1 MRSDRLVTL
10 VLLVSHELRRS
21 LKKLV
26 KWICGACSRCF
37 GTWGQQDSART
48 LGPSR
53 WKAGGEM
60 ELRLPA
66 EFQAV
71 PCLTVLGRRSRFPQR
86 RNFVCFKLFVP
97 EKRWP
102 IPLPWPIPGLSLIAP
117 ARMACPAPTSQ
128 LGSGGSPSHPPVQSW
143 MTKNGR
149 IRWQKKDAGA
159 TGRVVDR
166 IWWMLNTIWVLFEI
180 IPTEVI
186 CGSFW
191 VLFQIC
197 LFVHVPIR
205 EAAVDSA
212 ASIFYQPK
220 TSAALDV
227 EVFMTWISWMILNV
241 WKWNGGN
248 LSFDPQLLLVSTCL
262 RSTLLRQDPLQLLS
276 SKAGGVKNRRWWHIC
291 GAQIGRKGKPL

>member
-21 LKKLV
+21 LKNLV

-60 ELRLPA
+60 ELHLPA

-71 PCLTVLGRRSRFPQR
+71 PCLSVLGRRSRFPQQ

-102 IPLPWPIPGLSLIAP
+102 IPLPWPIPGLSLMAP
-117 ARMACPAPTSQ
+117 ARMASAPTSQ

-149 IRWQKKDAGA
+149 IRWQKK
-159 TGRVVDR
+159 
-166 IWWMLNTIWVLFEI
+166 MLVQLGGWLIEFDECWTLFGCYLKSSQLKSFVAHSESWTLALHTAV
-180 IPTEVI
+180 PPLPNMFVCACPNQRGC
-186 CGSFW
+186 CG
-191 VLFQIC
+191 
-197 LFVHVPIR
+197 
-205 EAAVDSA
+205 
-212 ASIFYQPK
+212 
-220 TSAALDV
+220 
-227 EVFMTWISWMILNV
+227 
-241 WKWNGGN
+241 
-248 LSFDPQLLLVSTCL
+248 
-262 RSTLLRQDPLQLLS
+262 
-276 SKAGGVKNRRWWHIC
+276 
-291 GAQIGRKGKPL
+291 

>member
-21 LKKLV
+21 LKNLV

-60 ELRLPA
+60 ELHLPA

-71 PCLTVLGRRSRFPQR
+71 PCLSVLGRRSRFPQQ

-102 IPLPWPIPGLSLIAP
+102 IPLPWPIPGLSLMAP
-117 ARMACPAPTSQ
+117 ARMASAPTSQ

-191 VLFQIC
+191 VVNTRLAHSSSTSSEYVCLCMSQSERLLWIVQPQYSTSQKIC
-197 LFVHVPIR
+197 SFGCGGLH
-205 EAAVDSA
+205 D
-212 ASIFYQPK
+212 
-220 TSAALDV
+220 LN
-227 EVFMTWISWMILNV
+227 ILNDLECLEVKWWKSFIPLCSVRTLCSCWVQRRAV
-241 WKWNGGN
+241 WRTDADGPK
-248 LSFDPQLLLVSTCL
+248 
-262 RSTLLRQDPLQLLS
+262 
-276 SKAGGVKNRRWWHIC
+276 
-291 GAQIGRKGKPL
+291 